1 MHSNISYFFRYNKFD
16 ILCHEII
23 PSANSQGITI
33 KLKLFQNELELTYDI
48 ISLSSG
54 HIYMVNQYWP
64 THPDNPQ
71 GIRGASVIE
80 FSVCGSVCSLF
91 FVLLKFSNI
100 ISYDNII

>member
-1 MHSNISYFFRYNKFD
+1 MHSNIRYFFWDNKFD

-33 KLKLFQNELELTYDI
+33 KLKLFQNELELTYDS
-48 ISLSSG
+48 ISLSSV
-54 HIYMVNQYWP
+54 HIHMVNQYWP

-80 FSVCGSVCSLF
+80 SSVCGFLCLFSVLCSPKIF
-91 FVLLKFSNI
+91 
-100 ISYDNII
+100 